1 MTTQIATTENKINW
15 SDQQL
20 AIFDWFATPQ
30 QSAALVVMARAGTGK
45 TTSIVEALNRCPA
58 SDRRILACA
67 FNKTIER
74 ELTSRITDKLV
85 RIPTIT
91 ATREAA
97 IAMGD
102 CRKGAA

>member
-1 MTTQIATTENKINW
+1 MEVPPGCCAVDLGDRTGAVPLTLVFYPDGAVSLSEKEPRSAW
-15 SDQQL
+15 SHIRGPLELL
-20 AIFDWFATPQ
+20 AVGLDD
-30 QSAALVVMARAGTGK
+30 AR
-45 TTSIVEALNRCPA
+45 C
-58 SDRRILACA
+58 
-67 FNKTIER
+67 
-74 ELTSRITDKLV
+74 DKLV